1 MWNEGQTA
9 AMTVCVGEWS
19 RRARCSCVYIHRR
32 QVTRSLVL
40 VRQWTSRVARWHL
53 LWSCSTAEQSTATT
67 TCRRRHKLTT
77 EATDTIMLRP
87 ADVSTVR
94 STRHWVVACRLRIH
108 STLTNSLTHSLLHS
122 LLHDIY
128 HGRISC
134 MRHMDWKSSIARVT
148 HYTNVRIPTS
158 GQW

>member
-19 RRARCSCVYIHRR
+19 RRARCSCVYIHSWC

-53 LWSCSTAEQSTATT
+53 LWSCSTAEQATATT

-94 STRHWVVACRLRIH
+94 STWHWVVACRLRIH
-108 STLTNSLTHSLLHS
+108 YTLTHSLTHSLTHCFTRYCMTYIMDEFHVWDTYGLKIQCSTSCNTLHK
-122 LLHDIY
+122 
-128 HGRISC
+128 R
-134 MRHMDWKSSIARVT
+134 
-148 HYTNVRIPTS
+148 
-158 GQW
+158 